1 MGKLGTVLLSAGD
14 ASNSVLKSM
23 FDPIASGLSDELKVA
38 IPAVVGALTAV
49 IVIVWGIPLV
59 KKIVKGFIK

>member
-1 MGKLGTVLLSAGD
+1 MHRMIALAEAG
-14 ASNSVLKSM
+14 NSVLKGM

-38 IPAVVGALTAV
+38 IPAVIGALVGV

-59 KKIVKGFIK
+59 KKIVKSFIK

>member
-1 MGKLGTVLLSAGD
+1 MGNLGVLLSSGAD
-14 ASNSVLKSM
+14 SSVLKSM
-23 FDPIASGLSDELKVA
+23 FDPIASGLSSELQVA